1 MNCLSSEF
9 RLKTTKEFDKVYKA
23 NKKWHTTS
31 FVIFYQDDTS
41 SIKNGFVASKKV
53 GNAVQRNSAKRR
65 MKAIFMQYCNKIKN
79 GKYIMVAKD
88 TIGQRGYEDLKK
100 DFLFALKR
108 MNLTT
113 SQ

>member
-1 MNCLSSEF
+1 
-9 RLKTTKEFDKVYKA
+9 
-23 NKKWHTTS
+23 
-31 FVIFYQDDTS
+31 
-41 SIKNGFVASKKV
+41 
-53 GNAVQRNSAKRR
+53 